1 MSGDTSEPL
10 EEVTVEEV
18 ADGVGTGGVG
28 TGGEGAGEP
37 APAAAA
43 GSAAPADGP
52 HGPDASSVGA
62 DPVPG
67 GDGPPGAGE
76 APEEQ
81 SEAVEADGDADG
93 ITGEVDL
100 LGRALRERDD
110 YLDALRH
117 LQADFENYRKRVAK
131 QQADLSARAAESLVE
146 KLLPALD
153 VADLAVAHGASG
165 EVEQVWKALLDAL
178 EREGLE
184 RIEPLAGRGFD
195 PTLHDAVAHEEG
207 DGGGQEVA
215 EVLRAGYSWKGR
227 VLRPAMVKVRG

>member
-1 MSGDTSEPL
+1 MNGGTGEPW
-10 EEVTVEEV
+10 EEVPAEE
-18 ADGVGTGGVG
+18 ARAGGAEPGDDAPGGAGPAGPGDASASGEGT
-28 TGGEGAGEP
+28 GAGEEQ
-37 APAAAA
+37 
-43 GSAAPADGP
+43 
-52 HGPDASSVGA
+52 GA
-62 DPVPG
+62 DEEPG
-67 GDGPPGAGE
+67 PGEPAGAGE
-76 APEEQ
+76 IA
-81 SEAVEADGDADG
+81 GD
-93 ITGEVDL
+93 VDL
-100 LGRALRERDD
+100 LGEALRERDD

-178 EREGLE
+178 GREGLE
-184 RIEPLAGRGFD
+184 RIDPVGGGGFD
-195 PTLHDAVAHEEG
+195 PNCHDAVAHEEG

>member
-1 MSGDTSEPL
+1 MSGDARETW
-10 EEVTVEEV
+10 EEVPTGEARVDGAGISGDPKGDPETAAETGRPDRA
-18 ADGVGTGGVG
+18 ADGASGVGTDSAAGEDTGSDPA
-28 TGGEGAGEP
+28 GGEGTGPGE
-37 APAAAA
+37 
-43 GSAAPADGP
+43 
-52 HGPDASSVGA
+52 ASSGEEVGDLA
-62 DPVPG
+62 
-67 GDGPPGAGE
+67 
-76 APEEQ
+76 
-81 SEAVEADGDADG
+81 
-93 ITGEVDL
+93 GEVDL

-131 QQADLSARAAESLVE
+131 QQVDLSARATESLVE

-165 EVEQVWKALLDAL
+165 EVEQVCNTLLDAL

-184 RIEPLAGRGFD
+184 RIQPPAGRSFD

-207 DGGGQEVA
+207 DGAGQEIA